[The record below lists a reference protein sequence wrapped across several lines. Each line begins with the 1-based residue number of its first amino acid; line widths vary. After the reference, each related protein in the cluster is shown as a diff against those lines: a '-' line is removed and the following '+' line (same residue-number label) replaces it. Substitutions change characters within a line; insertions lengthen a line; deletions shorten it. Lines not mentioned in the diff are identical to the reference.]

1 MSLTIPTY
9 QDLVD
14 TAISNYETSLGQDAP
29 LTPKAFLRILAR
41 VQALHITGLYKLA
54 AERTL
59 QNLVLTAT
67 DEDLERI
74 GEEYGVTRQDAIPAE
89 LVLTCTGTNGIDIPA
104 GTVFI
109 GDANG
114 LLYYTQALVTIASG
128 TASPTVTCYTAGVD
142 SELLVSDTLTLSSP
156 ITGINNSATVASISV
171 NGLDQEDLEVYRRQV
186 QDEIQTT
193 GGGSNLA
200 DFRNWAQET
209 PDIVRAFPYS
219 GAPTTN
225 RIIDGDME
233 LSGVDNWLTFSGGTP
248 SKETGTPYEGTQ
260 CLRVTKTTTGNDAA
274 YQDALLAYQEYHIT
288 GYARGDGTV
297 APYITFGNKT
307 VWIGTSSTSWQV
319 IDFTDTSDDLNP
331 TQLRLYA
338 QAGGGAG
345 NYAEFDLMSA
355 IITEVPGHV
364 TLYSECDSSYEADG
378 IPDAALLSDVR
389 DYITTDQTTG
399 IDRPS
404 LGIIDQNLFVE
415 PIIRTGFYLEIR
427 GLSIATELETQ
438 AKADLTT
445 EVDAYLRNATPYIQG
460 LDSQSSQA
468 DEITDP
474 LLSNVV
480 QSVLTAYGASCS
492 GIGIGITPGVFIAS
506 YSLGAGELAKL
517 ASSGITYVS
526 I

>member
-74 GEEYGVTRQDAIPAE
+74 GEEYGVPRQDAVPAE
-89 LVLTCTGTNGIDIPA
+89 LVLTCTGTNGVDIPA

-209 PDIVRAFPYS
+209 PSIVRAFPYS
-219 GAPTTN
+219 GAPI
-225 RIIDGDME
+225 RQSIEYIDLDME
-233 LSGVDNWLTFSGGTP
+233 EVGVAEWTAEGGATLTKGTSVP
-248 SKETGTPYEGTQ
+248 AEGTQ
-260 CLRVTKTTTGNDAA
+260 YLRITRVSSNPGA
-274 YQDALLAYQEYHIT
+274 YQDILRAYHKYNVT
-288 GYARGDGTV
+288 GYARGDGTANPV
-297 APYITFGNKT
+297 LYVGTNVIWT
-307 VWIGTSSTSWQV
+307 GTSSTSWQAFDV
-319 IDFTDTSDDLNP
+319 NFEADTA
-331 TQLRLYA
+331 TYQTRLRLFSIN
-338 QAGGGAG
+338 GGGG
-345 NYAEFDLMSA
+345 NYSDFDGIELTD
-355 IITEVPGHV
+355 IDVPGLV
-364 TLYSECDSSYEADG
+364 TVYAECDSSYEADG
-378 IPDAALLSDVR
+378 IPDQTLLDDVR
-389 DYITTDQTTG
+389 DYIITDQVTG

-404 LGIIDQNLFVE
+404 LGLIDDNLFVE

-427 GLSIATELETQ
+427 GLSIASELETQ

-445 EVDAYLRNATPYIQG
+445 EVDAYLKNATPYIQG

-480 QSVLTAYGASCS
+480 QSVLTAYGATCT
-492 GIGIGITPGVFIAS
+492 GVGIGITPGVFISS

-517 ASSGITYVS
+517 ATSGITYV
-526 I
+526 